1 MRKAEVK
8 RKTAE
13 TQIGVWLNLDDS
25 LAPSV
30 ETGVGFFDH
39 MLTSFGFHSGFS
51 LKVLA
56 KGDLDVD
63 QHHTVEDV
71 GIALGDALA
80 QALGDKKGI
89 RRFGFSSVP
98 MDEALAKVSVDI
110 SGRPLVEIHGE
121 MPKGKVG
128 GFDAALAVEF
138 LRGFANHAAM
148 TLHVEVVSGQD
159 KHHTLEAVF
168 KALGRALK
176 DAVSTG
182 VGDIP
187 STKGVL

>member
-1 MRKAEVK
+1 MRKAEVS
-8 RKTAE
+8 RKTKE
-13 TQIGVWLNLDDS
+13 TQITVSLNLNETLD
-25 LAPSV
+25 PSV

-39 MLTSFGFHSGFS
+39 MLSSLGFHSGFS
-51 LKVLA
+51 LKINA
-56 KGDLDVD
+56 RGDLDVD

-89 RRFGFSSVP
+89 RRFGFASVP
-98 MDEALAKVSVDI
+98 MDEALAKVSLDI
-110 SGRPLVEIHGE
+110 SGRPLLEIHGE
-121 MPKGKVG
+121 LPDGKVG
-128 GFDAALAVEF
+128 DFDAALVVEF
-138 LRGFANHAAM
+138 LRGLANHAAV

-176 DAVSTG
+176 DAVSTDS
-182 VGDIP
+182 GDIP